1 MTHPQPTS
9 DSDLELVLRVGE
21 GDERAYHEL
30 CLRHA
35 ARLRAFVMR
44 LTRDAAD
51 ADDVVQETFLRLWLH
66 AAEYEPRAR
75 VVTWLCQ
82 IAHNLSIDRLRQKN
96 RLKPLPDDDDAMPV
110 PISARQPR
118 LVDEKKRAEALER
131 ALSELP
137 ERQAAAIELVHR
149 QGLSGAEASEVLGV
163 GKEALESLLS
173 RARRALK
180 AKLKTWSNVE
190 AEGHS

>member
-1 MTHPQPTS
+1 VTLPQPIS
-9 DSDLELVLRVGE
+9 DDDVDLVLRVGE
-21 GDERAYHEL
+21 GDARAYHEL
-30 CLRHA
+30 CSRHA
-35 ARLRAFVMR
+35 ARIRAFVMR

-66 AAEYEPRAR
+66 AADYEPRAR

-82 IAHNLSIDRLRQKN
+82 IAHNLSIDRLRAKN
-96 RLKPLPDDDDAMPV
+96 RLRPLPDDDDAMPV
-110 PISARQPR
+110 SANQTR
-118 LVDEKKRAEALER
+118 LVDEKRRAEALER
-131 ALSELP
+131 ALAELP

-149 QGLSGAEASEVLGV
+149 QGLTGAEASEVLGV

-180 AKLKTWSNVE
+180 AKLTVWSNAE

>member
-1 MTHPQPTS
+1 MTHSQPTS
-9 DSDLELVLRVGE
+9 DDDTDLVLRVGE
-21 GDERAYHEL
+21 GDARAYHEL
-30 CLRHA
+30 VSRHA
-35 ARLRAFVMR
+35 ARIRAFVMR

-66 AAEYEPRAR
+66 AADYEPRAR

-82 IAHNLSIDRLRQKN
+82 IAHNLSIDRLRAKN
-96 RLKPLPDDDDAMPV
+96 RLEPLPDDDAM

-149 QGLSGAEASEVLGV
+149 QGLTGAEASEVLGV
-163 GKEALESLLS
+163 GAEALESLLA

-180 AKLKTWSNVE
+180 AKLKVFANVE

>member
-1 MTHPQPTS
+1 VTHPQPTS
-9 DSDLELVLRVGE
+9 DSDTDLVLRVGE
-21 GDERAYHEL
+21 GDARAFHEL
-30 CLRHA
+30 CTRHA

-66 AAEYEPRAR
+66 AADYEPRAR

-82 IAHNLSIDRLRQKN
+82 IAHNLAVDRLRTTN
-96 RLKPLPDDDDAMPV
+96 RLRPLPDDEAEAMPV
-110 PISARQPR
+110 SARQPR
-118 LVDEKKRAEALER
+118 LIDEKRRAEALEQ
-131 ALSELP
+131 ALSNLP

-149 QGLSGAEASEVLGV
+149 QGLSGAEACEVLGV
-163 GKEALESLLS
+163 GTEALESLLA

-180 AKLKTWSNVE
+180 AELASWSNAETE
-190 AEGHS
+190 ARS